1 MEAKRVRI
9 DEGLVPEGEGWYV
22 LNAREARWFHSDEF
36 GAACTFEGDIR
47 FPEFGI
53 NIGVVEPGQPACLYH
68 SENAQEDFLVL
79 AGECLLLVD
88 GEERSLRQWDFFHC
102 PAGTEH
108 VIVGAG
114 TGPALV
120 LAAGTRGNGKT
131 IVYPVSE
138 LARRHGASAEQETTE
153 PREAYAPYP
162 QPSHG
167 PAPDLPWKS

>member
-1 MEAKRVRI
+1 MEAKLVATA
-9 DEGLVPEGEGWYV
+9 EGLVPEGEGWYV

-36 GAACTFEGDIR
+36 GSACTFEGDVR

-53 NIGVVEPGQPACLYH
+53 NIGVVQPGQPACLYH
-68 SENAQEDFLVL
+68 SETAQEDFLVL

-88 GEERSLRQWDFFHC
+88 GQERPLRQWDFVHC

-120 LAAGTRGNGKT
+120 LAAGARGEGKA

-138 LARRHGASAEQETTE
+138 LARRHGASAEQEMTD
-153 PREAYAPYP
+153 PREAYAPFP

-167 PAPDLPWKS
+167 PAPALP

>member
-1 MEAKRVRI
+1 MEAKHVQT

-22 LNAREARWFHSDEF
+22 LNAREARWFHSGEF
-36 GAACTFEGDIR
+36 GSACTFEGDVR

-68 SENAQEDFLVL
+68 SETAQEDFLVL

-88 GEERSLRQWDFFHC
+88 GEERPLRQWDFFHC

-114 TGPALV
+114 TVPALV
-120 LAAGTRGNGKT
+120 LAVGARGEGKT

-138 LARRHGASAEQETTE
+138 LARRHRASAKQETTE
-153 PREAYAPYP
+153 PKEAYAPFAR
-162 QPSHG
+162 PSHG
-167 PAPDLPWKS
+167 PASKLP

>member
-1 MEAKRVRI
+1 VEAKLVRT

-22 LNAREARWFHSDEF
+22 LSAREASWYHSDDF
-36 GAACTFEGDIR
+36 GSACTFEGDVR

-53 NIGVVEPGQPACLYH
+53 NIGVVDPGQPACLYH
-68 SENAQEDFLVL
+68 SETAQEDFLVL

-88 GEERSLRQWDFFHC
+88 GEERPLRQGDFFHC

-120 LAAGTRGNGKT
+120 LAAGARGEGKT
-131 IVYPVSE
+131 ILYPLSE
-138 LARRHGASAEQETTE
+138 LAQRYGASAEQETAD
-153 PREAYAPYP
+153 PKEAYARFDR
-162 QPSHG
+162 PSQG
-167 PAPDLPWKS
+167 PAPDLP